1 MKQIK
6 LSEISIRGNKIRTS
20 NSKVDEIIELWQ
32 KVPTMGLEGNL
43 YAVYYNYESDHHG
56 EYDFLI
62 GTSNYQEG
70 EDVVLS
76 EGNYLMVEIPN
87 ATPEKVGAAWHI
99 IWEDKVIYEQRLFT
113 ADFEEYQAN
122 GQVTIHLAIK

>member
-1 MKQIK
+1 
-6 LSEISIRGNKIRTS
+6 
-20 NSKVDEIIELWQ
+20 
-32 KVPTMGLEGNL
+32 
-43 YAVYYNYESDHHG
+43 
-56 EYDFLI
+56 
-62 GTSNYQEG
+62 
-70 EDVVLS
+70 
-76 EGNYLMVEIPN
+76 MVEIPN